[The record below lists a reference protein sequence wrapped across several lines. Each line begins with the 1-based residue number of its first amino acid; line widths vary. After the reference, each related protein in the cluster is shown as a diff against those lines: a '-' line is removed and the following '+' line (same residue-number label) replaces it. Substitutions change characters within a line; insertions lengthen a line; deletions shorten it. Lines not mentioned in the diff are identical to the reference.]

1 MPLPQPDRYLPLDG
15 ANRALGQLLVLQSVA
30 IGLPGRQAIFDFLK
44 AGLHRLPGVD
54 GVETFEPGA
63 GPPPAGFDLVMPVRA
78 GQRDYGAFAFVI
90 SDPLAFGIFGPG
102 LRHACSPI
110 KDFYQGVIA

>member
-1 MPLPQPDRYLPLDG
+1 MPLLQPDRYPPLDG